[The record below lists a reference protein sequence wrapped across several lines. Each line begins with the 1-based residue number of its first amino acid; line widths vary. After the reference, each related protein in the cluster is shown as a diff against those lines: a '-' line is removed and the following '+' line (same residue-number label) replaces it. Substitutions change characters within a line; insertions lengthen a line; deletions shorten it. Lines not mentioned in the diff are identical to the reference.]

1 MLDIIVWVIKL
12 LELKYRNKYWDIYEN
27 IVWLYNLESEVIE
40 GMKEVEREIV
50 KIMDEMEMILGL
62 RVVNIIYKN

>member
-12 LELKYRNKYWDIYEN
+12 LELKYRNKYRDIYEN

-50 KIMDEMEMILGL
+50 KIMDEMEMILIL
-62 RVVNIIYKN
+62 RAVNIIYKN